1 MSFHS
6 KYTRVL
12 RFEFFRVPLQRKEQH
27 SKPQKDNL
35 QLLERGATPIQ
46 LQPCAHTPQP
56 RQLVR
61 EISAFLLDPDD
72 TEGYMYALVN
82 TVVQVVGQVMVKMYG
97 GSLQAWEINL
107 IRFGSA
113 AVQLDIALIAVAAG
127 YRVFGPDV
135 VAIRMEE
142 AKIGQ
147 LAPSRAIALRQPRSC
162 ASQVPL
168 YCCHY
173 MEEKSEPETLNP

>member
-1 MSFHS
+1 M
-6 KYTRVL
+6 
-12 RFEFFRVPLQRKEQH
+12 PLQRKEQH
-27 SKPQKDNL
+27 SKPQNDNIEL
-35 QLLERGATPIQ
+35 VGRNPFPIQ
-46 LQPCAHTPQP
+46 LQPRAHTPQP
-56 RQLVR
+56 RQLLR
-61 EISAFLLDPDD
+61 EISAFLFDPDD
-72 TEGYMYALVN
+72 IEGYLYAIVN

-147 LAPSRAIALRQPRSC
+147 LAPSRVIALRQPRSC